1 MSYKN
6 NFRISETEIATK
18 KMILPGDVFLQSYP
32 NFNTQKPAEKKR
44 YFYLHS

>member
-1 MSYKN
+1 MKL
-6 NFRISETEIATK
+6 K
-18 KMILPGDVFLQSYP
+18 LLQKMILPGDVFSQSYP